1 VLINNTKTE
10 AEGTVLYY
18 DWQLPLM
25 LLINIT
31 NKCKGPETRHL
42 L

>member
-1 VLINNTKTE
+1 
-10 AEGTVLYY
+10 
-18 DWQLPLM
+18 M